1 MSNSEVVDTS
11 IAEAGEESDVS
22 NEEFCA
28 AVDCTEPLGDNIKWV
43 QCDGSCDRWFHMVC
57 VGLTKIRKKETYLC
71 EGCTDS
77 PMNQTEVLDTAEDK
91 AEALVGTTTEAE
103 APADV
108 SLVKAELEAV
118 ETNAT
123 STEMEVDQC

>member
-11 IAEAGEESDVS
+11 IAEAGEESDAS

-77 PMNQTEVLDTAEDK
+77 PMTETEVLDVAEDK
-91 AEALVGTTTEAE
+91 ADAMAETTTEAE
-103 APADV
+103 ASTDAP
-108 SLVKAELEAV
+108 LVKAEPEAV
-118 ETNAT
+118 ETNAK
-123 STEMEVDQC
+123 SNEMEVDQC